1 MESHTPAETLAWNP
15 SPPPAAASPLSRMT
29 GAGAAP
35 LSSEDLKRSCWQRV
49 LQQAGIEPHMLGT
62 L

>member
-1 MESHTPAETLAWNP
+1 
-15 SPPPAAASPLSRMT
+15 MT
-29 GAGAAP
+29 GAGAAPLP